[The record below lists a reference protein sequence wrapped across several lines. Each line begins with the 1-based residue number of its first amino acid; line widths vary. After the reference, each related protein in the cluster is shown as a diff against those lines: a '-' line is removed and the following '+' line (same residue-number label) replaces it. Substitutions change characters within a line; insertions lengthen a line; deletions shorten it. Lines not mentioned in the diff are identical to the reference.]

1 METRFVLMKV
11 EQRKLNCMK
20 FPSSTEVLR
29 LEHFVTFNQKLQ
41 EDIHDEHLKLFAE
54 NESILSS

>member
-1 METRFVLMKV
+1 MKV

-41 EDIHDEHLKLFAE
+41 EDTHDEHLRLFTE
-54 NESILSS
+54 NESVLSS

>member
-1 METRFVLMKV
+1 
-11 EQRKLNCMK
+11 MK

-54 NESILSS
+54 NEIILSS

>member
-1 METRFVLMKV
+1 MKV
-11 EQRKLNCMK
+11 VQRKLNCMK

-41 EDIHDEHLKLFAE
+41 EDEHLKLFAE
-54 NESILSS
+54 NESYFWNESLVNTAA